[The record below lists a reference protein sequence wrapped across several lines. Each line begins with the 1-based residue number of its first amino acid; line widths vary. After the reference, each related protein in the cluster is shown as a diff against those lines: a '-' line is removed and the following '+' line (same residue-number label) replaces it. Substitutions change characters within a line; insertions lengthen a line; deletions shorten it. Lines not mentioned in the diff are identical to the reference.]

1 MVKTD
6 GLIWGYNKTCSF
18 GLIHFDTTKS
28 DPAIRFEVVTIDGEH
43 VLAHDLKLSELTFK
57 EKR

>member
-18 GLIHFDTTKS
+18 GLMRFDTAADTPKVT
-28 DPAIRFEVVTIDGEH
+28 FECVTIDGK
-43 VLAHDLKLSELTFK
+43 VLYRHELKASELK
-57 EKR
+57 KQ